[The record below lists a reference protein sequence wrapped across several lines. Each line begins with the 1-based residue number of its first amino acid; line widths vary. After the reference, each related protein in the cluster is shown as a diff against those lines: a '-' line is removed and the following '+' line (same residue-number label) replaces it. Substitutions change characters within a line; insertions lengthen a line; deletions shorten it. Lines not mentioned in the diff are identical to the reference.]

1 MVPAR
6 AFEGRPFNGSRRRG
20 VNIDPPVLRAS
31 LVKGEVAIAAMPP
44 RALPRQNLFP
54 PLQAQRMVVIFESNE
69 SSLALRLLAVIA
81 IAGVILLAF
90 RDEMRNQLSDILQPI
105 TPFAKVSSAESGHH
119 KRQHRDGNY

>member
-6 AFEGRPFNGSRRRG
+6 AFEEGRLFNGSRRRG

-31 LVKGEVAIAAMPP
+31 LVKGEVAIAAMSP
-44 RALPRQNLFP
+44 RALPRQNLFT
-54 PLQAQRMVVIFESNE
+54 PLQAQ
-69 SSLALRLLAVIA
+69 
-81 IAGVILLAF
+81 AGVILLAF

-119 KRQHRDGNY
+119 KRQHPGR

>member
-20 VNIDPPVLRAS
+20 VNIDPPGLRAS

-44 RALPRQNLFP
+44 RALPRQNLFT
-54 PLQAQRMVVIFESNE
+54 PLQAQRMVVIFESDE

-90 RDEMRNQLSDILQPI
+90 RDEMRNQLSYILQPI
-105 TPFAKVSSAESGHH
+105 TPFAKVSSAEVGYH
-119 KRQHRDGNY
+119 KRQHPGR